1 MRVLLAA
8 FGPFPGAPFNPSAAL
23 VQKLARRR
31 RPALA
36 GLVYDVHVFA
46 TNYAAVDRDLPK
58 LFAKQ
63 PDLVLIF
70 GLAGRRRHISIE
82 TRARNAVSV
91 LFPDASGHRPS
102 NSVIEP
108 NGPDALQGRAPFRAL
123 QGAARASRV
132 PVGLSRDAGRYLCN
146 YVYWRALQQA
156 PQGRPLVQFVHI
168 PALAKGPRP
177 NKHIRNS
184 RVQTRRRPPSL
195 GQLVATAEML
205 LVELVAASKR

>member
-23 VQKLARRR
+23 VEKLARRR

-36 GLVYDVHVFA
+36 GLVRSVHVFA
-46 TNYAAVDRDLPK
+46 TNYASVDRDLPK

-70 GLAGRRRHISIE
+70 GLAGRRRQICIE

-102 NSVIEP
+102 NSTIQSG
-108 NGPDALQGRAPFRAL
+108 GPYALFGRAPFRAL
-123 QGAARASRV
+123 LGAARSSQVRV
-132 PVGLSRDAGRYLCN
+132 RLSRDAGRYLCN
-146 YVYWRALQQA
+146 YVYWRALERA

-168 PALAKGPRP
+168 PAVANGPRP
-177 NKHIRNS
+177 
-184 RVQTRRRPPSL
+184 RRRGQPRRHPPSL
-195 GQLVATAEML
+195 AQLVAAAEML